1 MKNGLILLHYGI
13 INIIF
18 IDCLINT
25 VYKPNTIT
33 KRTVIMDAIKCILY
47 LFTIIYSYKI
57 NWFLGMLIGSIS
69 FIIGLIFLCK
79 SSSRIISSKVLI
91 PEKCASFR
99 IMYMNENMMICSI
112 K

>member
-33 KRTVIMDAIKCILY
+33 KRTVIIDAIKCILY

-57 NWFLGMLIGSIS
+57 NWFLGMLIGSICILLG
-69 FIIGLIFLCK
+69 IITGYKDYLIDEMVYTSLVK
-79 SSSRIISSKVLI
+79 I
-91 PEKCASFR
+91 
-99 IMYMNENMMICSI
+99 
-112 K
+112 

>member
-47 LFTIIYSYKI
+47 LFTIIYCYKI

-69 FIIGLIFLCK
+69 FIIGLITTYNNYL
-79 SSSRIISSKVLI
+79 IEEKVYTPLI
-91 PEKCASFR
+91 
-99 IMYMNENMMICSI
+99 NL
-112 K
+112 

>member
-33 KRTVIMDAIKCILY
+33 KRTVIMNAIKSILY
-47 LFTIIYSYKI
+47 LLIIIYSYKV
-57 NWFLGMLIGSIS
+57 NWILGILVGCIS
-69 FIIGLIFLCK
+69 FLLSIITGYNNYLIEE
-79 SSSRIISSKVLI
+79 KVYTSLVKI
-91 PEKCASFR
+91 
-99 IMYMNENMMICSI
+99 
-112 K
+112 

>member
-1 MKNGLILLHYGI
+1 MNSGLILLHYGI

-57 NWFLGMLIGSIS
+57 NWFLGMLVGCICFLLG
-69 FIIGLIFLCK
+69 IITGYNNYLIE
-79 SSSRIISSKVLI
+79 
-91 PEKCASFR
+91 EK
-99 IMYMNENMMICSI
+99 IYTTLVKI
-112 K
+112 

>member
-69 FIIGLIFLCK
+69 FIIGLITTYNNYL
-79 SSSRIISSKVLI
+79 IEEKVYTPLI
-91 PEKCASFR
+91 
-99 IMYMNENMMICSI
+99 NL
-112 K
+112 